1 MVNYAPGFERAGK
14 VAGGVAGAGAAG
26 VLDQLL
32 SPLDLPRQAAWNVIN
47 KPVQAAQQGDAS
59 LLAGLL
65 PALAGL
71 AVGVGT
77 ANPLLG
83 ALVAGGAQGLG
94 SAVSEPTFSAPTV
107 QDLTGTDDAA
117 TNFLVGALTDPMTF
131 IGGATGAKMGGE
143 AGAKFGQN
151 LTEAALWRGPRYA
164 TTAEDLAKMVDQSP
178 IKMGE
183 MIGGQVGQGL
193 TRGQYLEK
201 NILGQL
207 RSSPDALAEIMP
219 GSTPSASGSE
229 SLFFRRPDGGGTLVR
244 GPQLDV
250 NLADPATGMLPP
262 PSMVPGPRPDIPEM
276 LQAARSKQIPG
287 TSLRIEQ
294 VEPVQP
300 ALDYL
305 RDLPEGRIREQSY
318 WNTRNVSDQ
327 MMRDIGDIGGNPW
340 DMIHGKNVGF
350 DSEGA
355 LKIFDPGAV
364 SQVPLGADMVQRDPN
379 MIENLLLKLLGSDQ
393 AIQREIALQVG
404 SRQPKIPSWMFAQYQ
419 PKPMSSQDLISSMN
433 PTVKL

>member
-32 SPLDLPRQAAWNVIN
+32 SPLDLPRQAAWNLIH
-47 KPVQAAQQGDAS
+47 KPVQASQQGDAS

-65 PALAGL
+65 PALAGI
-71 AVGVGT
+71 AVGLGT

-107 QDLTGTDDAA
+107 QDLTGTDDSA
-117 TNFLVGALTDPMTF
+117 TNFLVGALTDPLTF
-131 IGGATGAKMGGE
+131 IGGGVGAKMGGE

-151 LTEAALWRGPRYA
+151 LTDAALWRGPRYA

-183 MIGGQVGQGL
+183 MFGGQVGQGL

-219 GSTPSASGSE
+219 GSTAAASGSE
-229 SLFFRRPDGGGTLVR
+229 SMFFRRPDGGGTLVR
-244 GPQLDV
+244 GPQLDPS
-250 NLADPATGMLPP
+250 LFDPNTGMLQPP
-262 PSMVPGPRPDIPEM
+262 TLMPGPRPDIPEM
-276 LQAARSKQIPG
+276 LQAARSKAIPG

-294 VEPVQP
+294 VAPVEP
-300 ALDYL
+300 ALEYV
-305 RDLPEGRIREQSY
+305 RDLPQGSIRDQSY
-318 WNTRNVSDQ
+318 WNLRNVSDQ
-327 MMRDIGDIGGNPW
+327 MMRDIGERGGFPW
-340 DMIHGKNVGF
+340 DVSGGRNVGF
-350 DSEGA
+350 DADGA
-355 LKIFDPGAV
+355 LKVFDPGAV
-364 SQVPLGADMVQRDPN
+364 SQAPLVADMIQREPG
-379 MIENLLLKLLGSDQ
+379 MVENLLLKLLGSDQ
-393 AIQREIALQVG
+393 AIQRELALRVG
-404 SRQPKIPSWMFAQYQ
+404 HQEPAIPPWLFAQAR
-419 PKPMSSQDLISSMN
+419 PRVMPPQDMAALMA